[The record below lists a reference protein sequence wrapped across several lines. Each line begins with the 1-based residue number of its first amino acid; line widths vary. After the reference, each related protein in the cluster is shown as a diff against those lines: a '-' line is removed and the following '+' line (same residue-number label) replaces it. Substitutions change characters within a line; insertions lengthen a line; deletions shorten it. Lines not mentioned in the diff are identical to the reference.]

1 MRPFL
6 CFLPERNLICTKPQK
21 ENKKL
26 WSKIGACY
34 GLAFIQRCWKIHRI
48 DGRLTSKP
56 YIRILEDVLLPS
68 SWERF
73 GTDELIPFV

>member
-1 MRPFL
+1 MAWHSL
-6 CFLPERNLICTKPQK
+6 N
-21 ENKKL
+21 
-26 WSKIGACY
+26 GA
-34 GLAFIQRCWKIHRI
+34 GKIHRI
-48 DGRLTSKP
+48 DGRLTSKQ